1 MPLIYVALVALT
13 IDLFSKYLV
22 LSNMQLYQSIPVV
35 ENIFHITYLYNYGAA
50 FGVLAGKTWFFIA
63 ITLAMLGGMV
73 FFYKR
78 IVAESLL
85 VQCALGLLVG
95 GSLGNFIDRLRY
107 GKVVDFLDFRVWP
120 VFNFADVAII
130 MAVGLLIF
138 EMLKRPESESD
149 REERNSY

>member
-1 MPLIYVALVALT
+1 M
-13 IDLFSKYLV
+13 
-22 LSNMQLYQSIPVV
+22 
-35 ENIFHITYLYNYGAA
+35 
-50 FGVLAGKTWFFIA
+50 
-63 ITLAMLGGMV
+63 
-73 FFYKR
+73 
-78 IVAESLL
+78 
-85 VQCALGLLVG
+85 QCALGLLVG